1 MKPKSKVVSYG
12 LQDVKRF
19 SLLKLPAVGSVV
31 DIVIVA
37 GIDAVVV
44 VDVVVVVVIILKSVS
59 VAIIHVVVVVVVVVV
74 AVVYVSVVL
83 WDAFRLKFLSKLFF
97 LLQLVKLDYK
107 RPAEKFFDQILK
119 RGFKTEQR
127 HYKHCFCKKMHQIM
141 WLTGSGSLN
150 FSPSVVDSSSEA
162 AEISI
167 VNCRRYNL
175 GRIR

>member
-44 VDVVVVVVIILKSVS
+44 VDVVVVVVIILKGVS
-59 VAIIHVVVVVVVVVV
+59 VAFIHVVVVVVVVVIV
-74 AVVYVSVVL
+74 VVVVYVSVVL

-107 RPAEKFFDQILK
+107 RPAEKFFNQILK

-127 HYKHCFCKKMHQIM
+127 RYKHCYCKKMHQIM
-141 WLTGSGSLN
+141 WLTGSGAMTST
-150 FSPSVVDSSSEA
+150 VDL
-162 AEISI
+162 
-167 VNCRRYNL
+167 V
-175 GRIR
+175 